1 MSYSIFLLRHG
12 PSALPAGLYGKSDII
27 VPDEIHH
34 KIKQSIIKKQLN
46 LSHVMTSPLSRC
58 LDLAKLIQS
67 SDPRM
72 SIESEALLQ
81 EMDFGDFDG
90 CSFDELQPH
99 WQVVEKLWTSPSDHQ
114 LPNAE
119 SLSDFY
125 SRVKQA
131 WQMIT
136 RKYQKNT
143 LVVCHGGTIRMLLCL
158 ILQIDWQLP
167 TIYSRLQIGHGSLTE
182 IKVFGDDSSHYQV
195 SVIGESTL

>member
-1 MSYSIFLLRHG
+1 
-12 PSALPAGLYGKSDII
+12 
-27 VPDEIHH
+27 
-34 KIKQSIIKKQLN
+34 
-46 LSHVMTSPLSRC
+46 
-58 LDLAKLIQS
+58 
-67 SDPRM
+67 
-72 SIESEALLQ
+72 
-81 EMDFGDFDG
+81 MDFGDFDG
-90 CSFDELQPH
+90 YSFDELQLH
-99 WQVVEKLWTSPSDHQ
+99 WQIVEKLWTSPSDHQ

-158 ILQIDWQLP
+158 ILQIDWRLS
-167 TIYSRLQIGHGSLTE
+167 TMYSRLQIGHGSLTE